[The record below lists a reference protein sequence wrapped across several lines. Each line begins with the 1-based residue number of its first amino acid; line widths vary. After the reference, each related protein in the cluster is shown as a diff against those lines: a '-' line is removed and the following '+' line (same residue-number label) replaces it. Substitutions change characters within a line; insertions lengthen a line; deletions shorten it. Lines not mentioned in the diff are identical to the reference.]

1 MLGRVSGLGARVCS
15 AEVRMRND
23 GPSWRL
29 EVRRRRVTL
38 NEEMLLDFEGA
49 EGAARE
55 VLRPCL
61 TGVAGPLIGNGLF
74 LEHEDVLTKE
84 ALVATA
90 LIDLERRAALLD
102 AVLGL
107 CQWIN
112 ISCLRRLS
120 NAARGA
126 RGSERVRVTQRRRR
140 FPIGPTSSRS
150 GRRHSAPA
158 RGAGRVLSQN
168 FPVFRSTAN

>member
-1 MLGRVSGLGARVCS
+1 M
-15 AEVRMRND
+15 
-23 GPSWRL
+23 
-29 EVRRRRVTL
+29 RRRSRKR
-38 NEEMLLDFEGA
+38 LDPSYRRESALSPRASSAMSAKTA
-49 EGAARE
+49 ELQPSRAARE

-74 LEHEDVLTKE
+74 LGHEDVLTKE

-90 LIDLERRAALLD
+90 LIGLERRAALLD

-120 NAARGA
+120 NAAG
-126 RGSERVRVTQRRRR
+126 GGE
-140 FPIGPTSSRS
+140 GE
-150 GRRHSAPA
+150 
-158 RGAGRVLSQN
+158 
-168 FPVFRSTAN
+168 